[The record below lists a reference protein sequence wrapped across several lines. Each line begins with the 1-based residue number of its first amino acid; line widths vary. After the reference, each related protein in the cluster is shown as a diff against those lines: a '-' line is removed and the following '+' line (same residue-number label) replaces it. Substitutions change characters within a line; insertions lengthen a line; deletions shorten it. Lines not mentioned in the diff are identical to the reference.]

1 MNYCKQVPGQTSPD
15 IAAVRE
21 FAKAGWT
28 LDDMHGMPHWL
39 RVERNGMLL
48 VSGGVDAT
56 VVRLFAYLHDKCR
69 QTNDRDI
76 YHGHRA
82 AEMLPSLRG
91 SLLAGL
97 DDGAFDKLVTACRLH
112 SVEKCTGDIT
122 IDTCFDADRLDLG
135 RVGIIP
141 APDKMATEMGRHFA
155 SDAAAF
161 CRACAEFELSNRQA
175 RDTDITY

>member
-1 MNYCKQVPGQTSPD
+1 MNYCKQTPGQTSPD

-48 VSGGVDAT
+48 ATGGVDAT

-97 DDGAFDKLVTACRLH
+97 DDGAFDKLVTACRL
-112 SVEKCTGDIT
+112 TRWRRRWGDISPLT
-122 IDTCFDADRLDLG
+122 Q
-135 RVGIIP
+135 
-141 APDKMATEMGRHFA
+141 RHFA
-155 SDAAAF
+155 EHVRS
-161 CRACAEFELSNRQA
+161 SNSATVRHAIQ
-175 RDTDITY
+175 I

>member
-1 MNYCKQVPGQTSPD
+1 MNYCKQAPGQTRPD

-48 VSGGVDAT
+48 ATGGVDVT

-69 QTNDRDI
+69 QTNDRDLC
-76 YHGHRA
+76 HGHRA

-91 SLLAGL
+91 SLLSGL
-97 DDGAFDKLVTACRLH
+97 DDGAFDKLVTACRP
-112 SVEKCTGDIT
+112 
-122 IDTCFDADRLDLG
+122 
-135 RVGIIP
+135 IIV
-141 APDKMATEMGRHFA
+141 
-155 SDAAAF
+155 
-161 CRACAEFELSNRQA
+161 
-175 RDTDITY
+175 